1 MIKFENDNKSL
12 IMLKKKILLGM
23 FILFTQL
30 HATSNTTNNGFNSEM
45 SHVVGEAV
53 AGGAVTY
60 IVDQYF
66 PEYAEQRALL
76 GFAIPSIVYAVI
88 EGYHIAQDGNAK
100 GQMLDIWS
108 NTLGAAVGAALVDDF
123 LLAPIIKTAPDGTQS
138 VGVQVSH
145 SF

>member
-30 HATSNTTNNGFNSEM
+30 HATSNTTSNTTNNGFNSEM

-88 EGYHIAQDGNAK
+88 EGYHIAQDGNVK
-100 GQMLDIWS
+100 GQMLDI
-108 NTLGAAVGAALVDDF
+108 
-123 LLAPIIKTAPDGTQS
+123 
-138 VGVQVSH
+138 
-145 SF
+145 